1 MKIAVLG
8 VGTVGSG
15 VFNVIQENQA
25 KIQEILGEPLTITYA
40 LDRRQAEDLDVD
52 TTHVTV
58 TDNIEEIYNSDV
70 DVVVETMGG
79 LHPAGDFIATL
90 LSKGKHVVT
99 ANKDL
104 LANRIDELVAIANE
118 HNTLLLYEASVGG
131 GIPLLNAVETGLAAN
146 QITSLTGILNGTS
159 NYILSKMDFDH
170 WGYEQAL
177 QEAQAAG
184 FAEAD
189 PTNDVEGY
197 DVQFKIAVLSRL
209 AFGLS
214 IDADQIQV
222 SGISNIN
229 ARDVEIG
236 NDMGLTVKLIAK
248 GDWLG
253 EDRVSIQVA
262 PMMLT
267 QASPLANVH
276 YAQNGVVIQGNAVGQ
291 TALFGPGAGSMETAS
306 AIVSDVMQIANR
318 RHRPKNFTTTRQA
331 RMQADERPLNY
342 YVRFKREVSKQT
354 AEILEA
360 LGLSKDQIKIKK
372 SGVALV
378 LGMALEQYHELEA
391 NDQLAAIYQIE
402 GEL

>member
-131 GIPLLNAVETGLAAN
+131 GIPLLNGVETGLAAN

-170 WGYEQAL
+170 WSYEQAL
-177 QEAQAAG
+177 QEAQVAG

-229 ARDVEIG
+229 SRDVEIG

-276 YAQNGVVIQGNAVGQ
+276 YAQNGAVIQGNAVGQ

-306 AIVSDVMQIANR
+306 AIVSDVMQIAKR
-318 RHRPKNFTTTRQA
+318 RYRPKNFTTTRQA
-331 RMQADERPLNY
+331 RMQIDERPLNY
-342 YVRFKREVSKQT
+342 YVRFKREASKQT

-378 LGMALEQYHELEA
+378 LDMALELRRELEA